1 MLNQGKMPYLFDM
14 SQTMKHSPNLQ
25 MDNSSVYPS
34 YSLLV
39 LPRHSHYHNVYDQC
53 IVTVYMGVRVEL
65 IGY

>member
-1 MLNQGKMPYLFDM
+1 M